1 MRTPIIAHT
10 FEASKMSGSSSDSEP
25 YDSGATDK
33 GCELPSSP
41 GPRLTQDTQSG
52 SDLSRDEVRDGRDDG
67 GFVSTGSGEGSS
79 AVMVAQPPRGSG
91 KDAGAGLQE
100 IALTGS
106 EALDVLDQ
114 VCLLGVCEIMPI
126 LMH

>member
-1 MRTPIIAHT
+1 
-10 FEASKMSGSSSDSEP
+10 MSVSPSSDNEP
-25 YDSGATDK
+25 YESGITGK

-41 GPRLTQDTQSG
+41 DPRLTHGTNSDSDISG
-52 SDLSRDEVRDGRDDG
+52 SGLLKDGAGGGQGSSSCDG
-67 GFVSTGSGEGSS
+67 STGQT

-91 KDAGAGLQE
+91 KEAGLQE

-114 VCLLGVCEIMPI
+114 VSQKLGQLSKKIRTELKCWERY
-126 LMH
+126 

>member
-1 MRTPIIAHT
+1 
-10 FEASKMSGSSSDSEP
+10 MSDSSSDSEP
-25 YDSGATDK
+25 YDSGATGK

-41 GPRLTQDTQSG
+41 GPRLTQGTQSG
-52 SDLSRDEVRDGRDDG
+52 SDLSRDGMKDGHDDG
-67 GFVSTGSGEGSS
+67 EFVSTGSGEGSS

-91 KDAGAGLQE
+91 KEAGLQE

-114 VCLLGVCEIMPI
+114 VREREREYWYFGFII
-126 LMH
+126 ARN

>member
-1 MRTPIIAHT
+1 
-10 FEASKMSGSSSDSEP
+10 MSGSSSDSEP
-25 YDSGATDK
+25 YDSGATGK
-33 GCELPSSP
+33 GGELTSSP
-41 GPRLTQDTQSG
+41 GPRLTHDTKSG

-67 GFVSTGSGEGSS
+67 GFISTGSGEGSS

-91 KDAGAGLQE
+91 KEAGLQE

-114 VCLLGVCEIMPI
+114 VCALISTP
-126 LMH
+126 